1 MQDRGLADQRA
12 NMARKTSATL
22 LLLALWAL
30 GAVAQRQAGA
40 RPGEGAAPD
49 IDISEQAG
57 CGPGPYLKPN
67 MADCVL
73 HEMMGSNGTLT
84 FGFSVDPKAA
94 KKNAVLL
101 TLRSVGGAAVM

>member
-1 MQDRGLADQRA
+1 
-12 NMARKTSATL
+12 MARRRTSSVFL
-22 LLLALWAL
+22 VALWAL

-49 IDISEQAG
+49 VSISEEPG

-67 MADCVL
+67 MQDCVMDK
-73 HEMMGSNGTLT
+73 MMGSNGTLT

-94 KKNAVLL
+94 KKHAVLL